1 MAYKAI
7 FRYQINLINSDLLGL
22 GTVVRN
28 PRVYKPQDLESAC
41 QNLEILPVGGQPP
54 DAYIQRLV
62 EFVLRDFFAMAHRTG
77 LYNRQKV
84 LWESLSKVTGIAVDQ
99 HQKGLF
105 RKTPLPV
112 FDLEFQDHKDRTLIL
127 ARLVEPEYEADESY
141 LTRLLKDLLERA
153 KRTGGLVGLFF
164 CSPAPLPDALRRKV
178 GKLTRVEDPV
188 AKYESLLPEPL
199 GIPLDLLEID
209 TETSREPAQAH
220 GAAGIRLVHPDL
232 TATRRVRAATVDD
245 PDPSPPS

>member
-1 MAYKAI
+1 MAEKAI
-7 FRYQINLINSDLLGL
+7 FKYQINLINSDLLGL

-84 LWESLSKVTGIAVDQ
+84 LWESLSKVTGIEVEQ
-99 HQKGLF
+99 HRKGVF
-105 RKTPLPV
+105 RKTPLPA
-112 FDLEFQDHKDRTLIL
+112 FDLQFQDYKARTLIL
-127 ARLVEPEYEADESY
+127 ARLVEPEYQADERQ
-141 LTRLLKDLLERA
+141 LTRLLKDLLEKA
-153 KRTGGLVGLFF
+153 KRLDAIVGLFF
-164 CSPAPLPDALRRKV
+164 CSPAPLPDSLRRRV

-199 GIPLDLLEID
+199 AIPLDLLEID
-209 TETSREPAQAH
+209 SATKHLAEQAP
-220 GAAGIRLVHPDL
+220 GGSGIRLVHPDL
-232 TATRRVRAATVDD
+232 TATRRVRAAAVDE
-245 PDPSPPS
+245 PDES